1 MKSKQIYCM
10 VTLCGT
16 YLGQKKI
23 VPVEKIFLRL
33 IPKKYVLPTNQ
44 TPMGVEDTRK
54 KIYIYL

>member
-1 MKSKQIYCM
+1 M